1 MSTTLGDFQLSPT
14 LSTSLFNVTWCGTEN
29 TKGLYSFLLFL
40 CRREVT
46 YWVRKWDLNPRHPD
60 NESGRLTRLPHS
72 AILKVARKEE
82 RLEFSFLITDFRRI
96 IYSLLFHYLLGSIS
110 CARNI
115 YSPCIGTLTNY
126 YSILTSLLVLRTIQ
140 VATPYSFV

>member
-1 MSTTLGDFQLSPT
+1 MSTTLKDFQFFPLYPPAC
-14 LSTSLFNVTWCGTEN
+14 LMSLGAGQRILRGCI
-29 TKGLYSFLLFL
+29 LYSTN
-40 CRREVT
+40 VGVNN
-46 YWVRKWDLNPRHPD
+46 WVRKWDLNPRHPD